1 MAQRKRDVPI
11 LFRVSPEEKEQIDR
25 RMAEL
30 GIVNMAAYLRK
41 MALDGY
47 IVNLDI
53 PELRELVSL
62 MRRSSINLN
71 QIAKR
76 VNTTGRIYA
85 SDMEDMLQKQEQL
98 WEAVNAI
105 LLKLASIR

>member
-85 SDMEDMLQKQEQL
+85 SDIEDMLQKQEQL
-98 WEAVNAI
+98 WEAVNTI

>member
-11 LFRVSPEEKEQIDR
+11 LFRVSPEEKAQIDR

-47 IVNLDI
+47 IVNLDL

-62 MRRSSINLN
+62 LRRSSNNLN

-76 VNTTGRIYA
+76 VNTTGRIYT

-98 WEAVNAI
+98 WETVNTI

>member
-62 MRRSSINLN
+62 MRRSSNNLN

-76 VNTTGRIYA
+76 VNTTGRIYV

-98 WEAVNAI
+98 WEAVNTI

>member
-30 GIVNMAAYLRK
+30 GIVNMAGYLRK

-62 MRRSSINLN
+62 LRRSSNNLN

-98 WEAVNAI
+98 WEAVNTI

>member
-62 MRRSSINLN
+62 MRRSSNNLN

>member
-62 MRRSSINLN
+62 MRRSSNNLN

-76 VNTTGRIYA
+76 VNTTGRVYA
-85 SDMEDMLQKQEQL
+85 SDTEDMLQKQEQL
-98 WEAVNAI
+98 WEAVNTI
-105 LLKLASIR
+105 LLKLAFIR

>member
-25 RMAEL
+25 RMADL

-62 MRRSSINLN
+62 MRRSSNNLN
-71 QIAKR
+71 QITKR

-98 WEAVNAI
+98 WEAVNTI

>member
-1 MAQRKRDVPI
+1 MAHRKRDVPI

-25 RMAEL
+25 RMADL

-62 MRRSSINLN
+62 LRRSSNNLN

-76 VNTTGRIYA
+76 VNTTGRVYA
-85 SDMEDMLQKQEQL
+85 SDTEDMLQKQEQL
-98 WEAVNAI
+98 WEAVNTI

>member
-11 LFRVSPEEKEQIDR
+11 LFRVSPDEKEQIEK
-25 RMAEL
+25 RMADL

-62 MRRSSINLN
+62 MRRSGNNLN

-76 VNTTGRIYA
+76 INTTGRIYA

-98 WEAVNAI
+98 WEAVNTI

>member
-11 LFRVSPEEKEQIDR
+11 LFRVSPEEKAQIDR

-62 MRRSSINLN
+62 LRRSSNNLN

-98 WEAVNAI
+98 WEAVNTI

>member
-11 LFRVSPEEKEQIDR
+11 LFRVSTEEKEQIDR
-25 RMAEL
+25 RMADL

-62 MRRSSINLN
+62 LRRSSNNLN

-98 WEAVNAI
+98 WEAVNTI

>member
-11 LFRVSPEEKEQIDR
+11 LFRVSTEEKEQIDR
-25 RMAEL
+25 RMADL

-62 MRRSSINLN
+62 MRRSSNNLN

-85 SDMEDMLQKQEQL
+85 YDMEDVLQKQEKL
-98 WEAVNAI
+98 WEAVNTI

>member
-11 LFRVSPEEKEQIDR
+11 LFRVSTEEKEQIER

-62 MRRSSINLN
+62 MRRSSNNLN

-85 SDMEDMLQKQEQL
+85 SDMEDMLQKQEKL
-98 WEAVNAI
+98 WEAVNTI

>member
-62 MRRSSINLN
+62 LRRSSNNLN

-98 WEAVNAI
+98 WEAVNTI

>member
-25 RMAEL
+25 RMADL
-30 GIVNMAAYLRK
+30 GIVNMAGYLRK

-62 MRRSSINLN
+62 MRRSSNNLN

-85 SDMEDMLQKQEQL
+85 SDMEDVLQKQEKL
-98 WEAVNAI
+98 WEAVNTI

>member
-1 MAQRKRDVPI
+1 MARRKRDVPI
-11 LFRVSPEEKEQIDR
+11 LFRVSPEEKEQIDK

-53 PELRELVSL
+53 PKLRELVSL
-62 MRRSSINLN
+62 MRRSSNNLN

-98 WEAVNAI
+98 WEAVNTI
-105 LLKLASIR
+105 LLKLAAIR

>member
-62 MRRSSINLN
+62 LRRSSNNLN

-76 VNTTGRIYA
+76 VNATGRIYA

-98 WEAVNAI
+98 WEAVNTI
-105 LLKLASIR
+105 LLKLAFIR

>member
-62 MRRSSINLN
+62 MRRSSNNLN

-98 WEAVNAI
+98 WEAVNTI

>member
-1 MAQRKRDVPI
+1 MAQRKRGVPI
-11 LFRVSPEEKEQIDR
+11 LFRVSPEEREQIDR

-62 MRRSSINLN
+62 MRRSSNNLN

-98 WEAVNAI
+98 WEAVNTI

>member
-1 MAQRKRDVPI
+1 MAQRKRNVPI
-11 LFRVSPEEKEQIDR
+11 LFRVSPEEKEQIEK
-25 RMAEL
+25 RMADS

-53 PELRELVSL
+53 QELRELVSL
-62 MRRSSINLN
+62 MRRSSNNLN
-71 QIAKR
+71 QIAR
-76 VNTTGRIYA
+76 RINTTGRIYS

-98 WEAVNAI
+98 WEAVKTI

>member
-11 LFRVSPEEKEQIDR
+11 LFRVSPEEKEQIGR

-47 IVNLDI
+47 SVNLDI

-62 MRRSSINLN
+62 MRRSSNNLN

-98 WEAVNAI
+98 WEAVNTI

>member
-62 MRRSSINLN
+62 MRRSSNNLN

-76 VNTTGRIYA
+76 VNTTGRIYT
-85 SDMEDMLQKQEQL
+85 SDMKDMLQKQEQL
-98 WEAVNAI
+98 WESVNTI

>member
-11 LFRVSPEEKEQIDR
+11 LFRVSPEEKEQIEK
-25 RMAEL
+25 RMADW

-62 MRRSSINLN
+62 MRRSSNNLN

-76 VNTTGRIYA
+76 VNTTSRIYA
-85 SDMEDMLQKQEQL
+85 SDMEDMLQKQEQI
-98 WEAVNAI
+98 WEAVNTI
-105 LLKLASIR
+105 LLKLASIQ

>member
-25 RMAEL
+25 RMADL

-62 MRRSSINLN
+62 LRRSSNNLN

-98 WEAVNAI
+98 WEAVNTI
-105 LLKLASIR
+105 LLKLASTR

>member
-25 RMAEL
+25 RMTEL

-62 MRRSSINLN
+62 MRRSSNNLN

-85 SDMEDMLQKQEQL
+85 SEMEDMLQKQEQL
-98 WEAVNAI
+98 WETVNTI

>member
-47 IVNLDI
+47 IVNLDL

-62 MRRSSINLN
+62 LRRSSNNLN

-76 VNTTGRIYA
+76 VNTTGRIYT

-98 WEAVNAI
+98 WEAVNTI

>member
-47 IVNLDI
+47 IVNLDL

-62 MRRSSINLN
+62 LRRSSNNLN

-76 VNTTGRIYA
+76 VNTTGRIYT

-98 WEAVNAI
+98 WETVNTI

>member
-25 RMAEL
+25 RMADL
-30 GIVNMAAYLRK
+30 GIVNMAGYLRK

-62 MRRSSINLN
+62 MRRSSNNLN

-85 SDMEDMLQKQEQL
+85 SDIEDMLQKQEQL
-98 WEAVNAI
+98 WEAVNTI

>member
-62 MRRSSINLN
+62 MRRSSNNLN

-76 VNTTGRIYA
+76 FNTTGRVYA

-98 WEAVNAI
+98 WEAVNTI

>member
-62 MRRSSINLN
+62 LRRSSNNLN
-71 QIAKR
+71 QITKR

-98 WEAVNAI
+98 WEAVNTI

>member
-11 LFRVSPEEKEQIDR
+11 LFRVSPEEREQIDR

-62 MRRSSINLN
+62 MRRSSNNLN

-98 WEAVNAI
+98 WEAVNTI

>member
-25 RMAEL
+25 RMADL

-62 MRRSSINLN
+62 MRRSSNNLN

-98 WEAVNAI
+98 WEAVNTI

>member
-11 LFRVSPEEKEQIDR
+11 LFRVSPEEREQIDR

-53 PELRELVSL
+53 PELDRKSV
-62 MRRSSINLN
+62 
-71 QIAKR
+71 
-76 VNTTGRIYA
+76 V
-85 SDMEDMLQKQEQL
+85 
-98 WEAVNAI
+98 
-105 LLKLASIR
+105 

>member
-25 RMAEL
+25 RMADL

-62 MRRSSINLN
+62 MRRSSNNLN

-76 VNTTGRIYA
+76 FNTTGRVYA

-98 WEAVNAI
+98 WEAVNTI

>member
-1 MAQRKRDVPI
+1 MTQRKRDVPI

-25 RMAEL
+25 RMAGL

-53 PELRELVSL
+53 PELRELVSM
-62 MRRSSINLN
+62 MRRSSNNLN

-85 SDMEDMLQKQEQL
+85 SDMEDMLQKQEKL
-98 WEAVNAI
+98 WEALNTI

>member
-11 LFRVSPEEKEQIDR
+11 LFRVSSEEKEQIDR
-25 RMAEL
+25 RMADL

-62 MRRSSINLN
+62 MRRSSNNLN

-98 WEAVNAI
+98 WEGVNTI

>member
-62 MRRSSINLN
+62 MRRSSNNLN

-76 VNTTGRIYA
+76 VNTTGRIYV
-85 SDMEDMLQKQEQL
+85 SDMEDVLQKQEKL
-98 WEAVNAI
+98 WEAVNTI

>member
-1 MAQRKRDVPI
+1 MAHRKRDVPI

-25 RMAEL
+25 RMADL

-62 MRRSSINLN
+62 MRRSSNNLN

-98 WEAVNAI
+98 WEAVNTI
-105 LLKLASIR
+105 LIKLASIR

>member
-11 LFRVSPEEKEQIDR
+11 LFRVSLEEKEQIDR

-85 SDMEDMLQKQEQL
+85 SDIEDMLQKQEQL
-98 WEAVNAI
+98 WEAVNTI

>member
-25 RMAEL
+25 RMADL
-30 GIVNMAAYLRK
+30 GIVNMAGYLRK

-62 MRRSSINLN
+62 MRRSSNNLN

-98 WEAVNAI
+98 WEAVNTI